1 MMPDLTTLGRW
12 VFFAGLAVM
21 ILGGVLWLVGRFG
34 LPLGRLPGDIF
45 IQREGFSFYFPLT
58 TLILI
63 SLVLTVVANLIG
75 RFFNR

>member
-1 MMPDLTTLGRW
+1 MPDLTTIGRW
-12 VFFAGLAVM
+12 VFLAGVALMV
-21 ILGGVLWLVGRFG
+21 LGGMLWLVGRFS

-45 IQREGFSFYFPLT
+45 IQRDGSSFYFPIT
-58 TLILI
+58 TMILL

>member
-1 MMPDLTTLGRW
+1 MPDLTTIGRW
-12 VFFAGLAVM
+12 VFVAGIGVM

-45 IQREGFSFYFPLT
+45 IQRDGFSFYFPLT
-58 TLILI
+58 TMILI
-63 SLVLTVVANLIG
+63 SLVLTIVANLIG